1 MKAEQQKLV
10 DELYHNAEVSNK
22 PLEQRLADLTIW
34 FFSNKDDIP
43 KIDVASR
50 ALFLEKAV
58 WVLIEIAALQAERLH
73 EIEGKSAGALLWTP
87 SGLRMTGDARKF
99 G

>member
-1 MKAEQQKLV
+1 MKVEHQKLV

-22 PLEQRLADLTIW
+22 PLEQRLADLSIW

-43 KIDVASR
+43 KLDAGSR

-73 EIEGKSAGALLWTP
+73 ELEGKGTGSILWTP
-87 SGLRMTGDARKF
+87 SGLRMTGDVKKF